1 MGHENFRQDFRKAS
15 CPALSLIGCPGLKK
29 PSPFPMVLRFE
40 KPNNNV
46 SGIFY
51 IFNLNILIYFNKKN
65 NNIKFNL
72 FLLIYIIQF
81 CLIKLIVILQ
91 HGFICHSTFTTSKN
105 CYRVEKKIFNIS
117 FMLILTAGSHLVPSI
132 RLKDR
137 SCICHFQFKARL
149 MSFGAAVCL

>member
-1 MGHENFRQDFRKAS
+1 MGHENFRQNLRKPS
-15 CPALSLIGCPGLKK
+15 YPTLSLIGCPGLKK

-51 IFNLNILIYFNKKN
+51 IFECFVIY
-65 NNIKFNL
+65 L
-72 FLLIYIIQF
+72 IQF
-81 CLIKLIVILQ
+81 CLNKLIVVLQ
-91 HGFICHSTFTTSKN
+91 HGFICHSAFTTSKN

-132 RLKDR
+132 RLKDC
-137 SCICHFQFKARL
+137 SCICHFQFKGRL
-149 MSFGAAVCL
+149 MSFGATVCL